1 MSFLHKGQ
9 NKTYFKV
16 FLEKYYID
24 FLYNMSQPPRVQF
37 NFTEQEIAD
46 SAPSQS
52 QIIDDII
59 EDVKEDLL
67 PDTVLDGVIEGSKED
82 VDAFSPCKAPSID
95 REQIVQEDIFV
106 VKEPAPKE
114 KPVKKKRQLSEE
126 HKAKLALAREKALA
140 TRRAKAEEKK
150 KMKEIEKETK
160 ELKKKKATKELESL
174 KEEVNNE
181 KPVPTSKTLTSSTVP
196 QQFTLK
202 DLEQAQ
208 LAAIMS
214 YEQVRKA
221 RKEEKKKQK
230 MIEEQQQKLKS
241 QINNFT
247 KPQGYGARDANG
259 RLINKWHGC
268 Y

>member
-1 MSFLHKGQ
+1 
-9 NKTYFKV
+9 
-16 FLEKYYID
+16 
-24 FLYNMSQPPRVQF
+24 MSQPPRVLF
-37 NFTEQEIAD
+37 NFTEDDIAD
-46 SAPSQS
+46 SAPSHEQK
-52 QIIDDII
+52 IDNVILDVVKELCESDREDILLDDV
-59 EDVKEDLL
+59 EDVKEDTLNL
-67 PDTVLDGVIEGSKED
+67 
-82 VDAFSPCKAPSID
+82 PSID
-95 REQIVQEDIFV
+95 REQIVQEEIFDV
-106 VKEPAPKE
+106 IAEAKKVTEKV

-126 HKAKLALAREKALA
+126 HKAKLALAREKALV
-140 TRRAKAEEKK
+140 TRRAKAEEKI
-150 KMKEIEKETK
+150 KMKAIENETK

-174 KEEVNNE
+174 KEEVNND
-181 KPVPTSKTLTSSTVP
+181 KPLQANPTSKTPSAMP

-208 LAAIMS
+208 LSAIMS

-247 KPQGYGARDANG
+247 KPQSYGARDANG
-259 RLINKWHGC
+259 MLINKWHGC

>member
-1 MSFLHKGQ
+1 
-9 NKTYFKV
+9 
-16 FLEKYYID
+16 
-24 FLYNMSQPPRVQF
+24 MSQPPRVQF
-37 NFTEQEIAD
+37 NFTEDEIAD
-46 SAPSQS
+46 SAPSQK
-52 QIIDDII
+52 IDDII

-67 PDTVLDGVIEGSKED
+67 PDTVLED
-82 VDAFSPCKAPSID
+82 VKEPSQQVDALSAPSID
-95 REQIVQEDIFV
+95 REQIVQEEIFV
-106 VKEPAPKE
+106 VKEPRNAPKE

-150 KMKEIEKETK
+150 KMKAIENETK

-174 KEEVNNE
+174 KEEVNND
-181 KPVPTSKTLTSSTVP
+181 KPVPTSKTPSAVP

-259 RLINKWHGC
+259 RLINKWHNC

>member
-1 MSFLHKGQ
+1 SRG
-9 NKTYFKV
+9 
-16 FLEKYYID
+16 
-24 FLYNMSQPPRVQF
+24 
-37 NFTEQEIAD
+37 
-46 SAPSQS
+46 
-52 QIIDDII
+52 
-59 EDVKEDLL
+59 
-67 PDTVLDGVIEGSKED
+67 
-82 VDAFSPCKAPSID
+82 
-95 REQIVQEDIFV
+95 IVQDEIFV
-106 VKEPAPKE
+106 VKDTSRNAE
-114 KPVKKKRQLSEE
+114 KPTKKKRQLSEE
-126 HKAKLALAREKALA
+126 HRAKLALAREKALV

-174 KEEVNNE
+174 KEEVNND
-181 KPVPTSKTLTSSTVP
+181 KLVSTSKSVSTP

-247 KPQGYGARDANG
+247 NPQGYGARDANG
-259 RLINKWHGC
+259 RLLNKWHGC